1 VTDDADVWEAIGSAW
16 TPGRGTAA
24 LRAYSD
30 RVNLALLERWLP
42 ERIGSVLKT
51 DLFDEAVGHG
61 LVGSLGARA
70 ERIVGI
76 DISAS
81 VVREAA
87 RRNPSLEAVVA
98 DVRALPF
105 PAGSFDVVV
114 SNSTLDHFDSEA
126 AIDEALAELARVLRP
141 GGVLV
146 VTLDNPANPV
156 VWLRN
161 HVPERVL
168 RSTGLVPYPV
178 GATLG
183 PRALAQAV
191 TRAGLAVEDAA
202 VVAHVPR
209 LLVRG
214 FGLRSRRLLAAE
226 RAGALPTRT
235 LTGQF
240 GAVLARRPVA
250 GPAGVRHAA
259 PRPRNVTLERVL
271 SATVL
276 RRLTLLALDLDRR
289 AEPREPT
296 LPVAFGFLG
305 PDDAGAL
312 EELRSG
318 LGGVA
323 LERFARGDRCFAAR
337 TADRRVVSVRWVA
350 RGRAPIEFLG
360 FTLELAGE
368 EAYNFDTWSDPSV
381 RGHGV
386 ASATGAHLNDAL
398 AREGVRT
405 VLRAVWPAN
414 AEGLRNAAREGFT
427 PVGIVA
433 SVRLGPV
440 RRRIVR
446 RRSSPG

>member
-1 VTDDADVWEAIGSAW
+1 MTDDAEVWEAIGAAW

-24 LRAYSD
+24 LRQYSD
-30 RVNLALLERWLP
+30 RVNLALLDRWLP

-61 LVGSLGARA
+61 LVGSLDARA
-70 ERIVGI
+70 DRVVGI
-76 DISAS
+76 DVSAS
-81 VVREAA
+81 VVREAT
-87 RRNPSLEAVVA
+87 RRNPKLEAVVA
-98 DVRALPF
+98 DVRTLPF
-105 PAGSFDVVV
+105 PPGSFDAVV
-114 SNSTLDHFDSEA
+114 SNSTLDHFDGEA
-126 AIDEALAELARVLRP
+126 PIGEALAELARVLRP

-161 HVPERVL
+161 HLPEGIL
-168 RSTGLVPYPV
+168 RRTGLVPYPV

-191 TRAGLAVEDAA
+191 ARAGLLVEDAA
-202 VVAHVPR
+202 LVAHVPR

-214 FGLRSRRLLAAE
+214 FGLRSGRLLAAE

-240 GAVLARRPVA
+240 CAVLARRPVV
-250 GPAGVRHAA
+250 GPAKVPRAA
-259 PRPRNVTLERVL
+259 PRPRNATLERML
-271 SATVL
+271 SATAL

-289 AEPREPT
+289 ADPGEST
-296 LPVAFGFLG
+296 LPLAFGFLG
-305 PDDAGAL
+305 PDDSAALEGLRRGLGAL
-312 EELRSG
+312 
-318 LGGVA
+318 A

-337 TADRRVVSVRWVA
+337 TADQRVVSVRWVA

-360 FTLELAGE
+360 LTLELGDD

-386 ASATGAHLNDAL
+386 ASATGARLNDIL
-398 AREGVRT
+398 AHEGVCT

-414 AEGLRNAAREGFT
+414 EEGLRNATREGFL
-427 PVGIVA
+427 PVGTA
-433 SVRLGPV
+433 MSVRLGPFRRRTV
-440 RRRIVR
+440 RRLD
-446 RRSSPG
+446 RSR